1 MNNYLGIQKYQ
12 QNAKPAP
19 SKPKKSK
26 SKLLAANN
34 KSDKLDIKLAS
45 SEAIEQELAEI
56 YYSDADKPA
65 IKIDMSRVK
74 KVKKINQAAF

>member
-12 QNAKPAP
+12 QTAKAVPQ
-19 SKPKKSK
+19 KPKKSK
-26 SKLLAANN
+26 SKLNGTMN
-34 KSDKLDIKLAS
+34 KSDKLDIKLQS

-56 YYSDADKPA
+56 YYSDTDKPA

-74 KVKKINQAAF
+74 KVKKVNQAAF